1 MMNPSPKIDRQPPLT
16 SHPLAQ
22 KSRFEWMPWAIVS
35 LLLINSLLLWR
46 LLGLNKAAVVS
57 RPYIYLQKVDGTT
70 ERAEPVD
77 ELYRSNAV
85 VKAFAEDWLKLAYT
99 WRFPNQDSGVTER
112 RVKYPR
118 PLHTASMALA
128 PGYREIYLTSLE
140 QKYSQQFSF
149 EQYLSGKN
157 QSYVRVFEQP
167 IVEQVEP
174 GVWDVTVIATRT
186 HARGNAIMAQ
196 ENFNHVLRLKAI
208 DPGNQRLGHSE
219 HTTLEKLFNQ
229 MQNLGL
235 QIIKINQY

>member
-1 MMNPSPKIDRQPPLT
+1 MES
-16 SHPLAQ
+16 
-22 KSRFEWMPWAIVS
+22 
-35 LLLINSLLLWR
+35 
-46 LLGLNKAAVVS
+46 
-57 RPYIYLQKVDGTT
+57 Y
-70 ERAEPVD
+70 
-77 ELYRSNAV
+77 
-85 VKAFAEDWLKLAYT
+85 
-99 WRFPNQDSGVTER
+99 
-112 RVKYPR
+112 
-118 PLHTASMALA
+118 
-128 PGYREIYLTSLE
+128 
-140 QKYSQQFSF
+140 

-208 DPGNQRLGHSE
+208 DPGNQRLGHFE